1 MLPSLTQ
8 EIHAIYVIIMVYTL
22 YDDSNAKKFEFI
34 ELIHLYN
41 SPIDNKLET
50 KVYRTLGCNDAST
63 KTKNRC
69 VSTYPPAS
77 DEGEGSTVLQQE
89 GQLNNNMVRAPI
101 LGQGATINNLAAP
114 PPKAGN

>member
-41 SPIDNKLET
+41 SPIDNKLELSLYPLI
-50 KVYRTLGCNDAST
+50 YRTFRLEVWYSRFDR
-63 KTKNRC
+63 K
-69 VSTYPPAS
+69 VSSSKPPVSYPQVPGWS
-77 DEGEGSTVLQQE
+77 GYNFVET
-89 GQLNNNMVRAPI
+89 
-101 LGQGATINNLAAP
+101 
-114 PPKAGN
+114 